1 MLKLKK
7 IYYFN
12 VFLIKKY
19 FFIKTPRIA
28 LPDTLKHK
36 QGCHSNPFTKHT
48 LRHKQG
54 CRINPSNLFHHILP
68 QCNTSTHN
76 LQYKEEIATLISHLS
91 RCKFRVPFRNS

>member
-1 MLKLKK
+1 MYFQLKNIFLLKHH
-7 IYYFN
+7 
-12 VFLIKKY
+12 
-19 FFIKTPRIA
+19 A
-28 LPDTLKHK
+28 LPETLKHK

-54 CRINPSNLFHHILP
+54 CHINPSNLFHHILP